1 MMSVDSEQVRSAMRR
16 WATGVTIVTA
26 RDGERQHGMTVNSF
40 ISVSLE
46 PPLVLVSLE
55 RGRATHAL
63 VQSSGFYGVSIL
75 PYGYQT
81 LSDLF
86 AGRLGETENRFAGL
100 STFNLV
106 SPTPLLSGSLA
117 AFDCRVVSSYEAGDH
132 TLFIGEVL
140 AVTIGDDAPPLIYY
154 NRDYRALKD

>member
-1 MMSVDSEQVRSAMRR
+1 MMSIDPDQLRNAMRR
-16 WATGVTIVTA
+16 WATGVTIVSA

-55 RGRATHAL
+55 RGSLTHTL

-75 PYGYQT
+75 PHGFQT
-81 LSDLF
+81 ISDLF
-86 AGRLGETENRFAGL
+86 AGRLGETGDRFAGL

-106 SPTPLLSGSLA
+106 SQSPLLSESLA
-117 AFDCRVVSSYEAGDH
+117 AFDCRVVARYEAGNH

-140 AVTIGDDAPPLIYY
+140 ALGIGNDAPPLIYY
-154 NRDYRALKD
+154 NRDYHALKD